1 MATQPHPVLKPY
13 YETDGER
20 QAFVMTLFDAGA
32 RHYDW
37 VCAVGS
43 LGSGRWH
50 RHRALRRGGLRDGM
64 RLLDVATGTGLVAR
78 SARDTLR
85 EPGAV
90 IGLDPSAGMLREA
103 RKSLPVP
110 LVQGRAE
117 ALPFVGDHF
126 DMLSVGYALRHVADL
141 EVTFR
146 ECMRVLAPGGRLL
159 ILEISRPRSMIGRQ
173 LLRLYVQ
180 RILPLVMRVGTGS
193 AEAELLVRYY
203 WDTIA
208 ECVPPE
214 TILESLQRSG
224 FSGVER
230 HVVGGILSEYLATKP

>member
-1 MATQPHPVLKPY
+1 MAMRPHPVLKPY
-13 YETDGER
+13 YETERER
-20 QAFVMTLFDAGA
+20 QAFVTTLFDTGA

-43 LGSGRWH
+43 LGSGRRH
-50 RHRALRRGGLRDGM
+50 RHRVLRRAGLRDGM

-78 SARDTLR
+78 SALDTLR
-85 EPGAV
+85 GPGAV

-103 RKSLPVP
+103 RRGLAVP

-117 ALPFVGDHF
+117 ALPFVDDHF
-126 DMLSVGYALRHVADL
+126 DMLSMGYALRHVADL

-146 ECMRVLAPGGRLL
+146 ECLRVLTPGGRLL
-159 ILEISRPRSMIGRQ
+159 ILEVSRPRSMVGRQ
-173 LLRLYVQ
+173 LLQLYIQ
-180 RILPLVMRVGTGS
+180 RFLPLVMRLSTGS

-214 TILESLQRSG
+214 TILKSLGRSG
-224 FSGVER
+224 FAGVDR
-230 HVVGGILSEYLATKP
+230 HVVGGILSEYVATKP